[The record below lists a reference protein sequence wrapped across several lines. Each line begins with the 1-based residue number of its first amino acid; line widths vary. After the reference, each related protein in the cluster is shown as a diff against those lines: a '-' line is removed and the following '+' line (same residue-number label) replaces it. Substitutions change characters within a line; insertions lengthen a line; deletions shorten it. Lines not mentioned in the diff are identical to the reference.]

1 MEQARWEFLV
11 ISSDIAA
18 YKTITRT
25 LAKTNP
31 VVDYTSGIATARA
44 FIERRKIDGI
54 FLDMELLGSLELVQ
68 NIRQGG
74 SNRFSVVFA
83 CAAQDEDVSRLL
95 SAGANFVLYKPL
107 LTNAVLDALESASQM
122 IVAERKRYLRYQLMV
137 PVMLRLQEQEQRA
150 ITANVS
156 RGGMAVRCQRVYEP
170 GSPIHFNFDVA
181 GAKIHGQGE
190 VAWANTDGSMG
201 IKFYLLG
208 EQNKQ
213 ALSSWLDQQGARTKL
228 A

>member
-11 ISSDIAA
+11 ICSDIAA

-25 LAKTNP
+25 LGKTNP

-54 FLDMELLGSLELVQ
+54 FLDMELAGSLDLVRG
-68 NIRQGG
+68 IRQGG

-83 CAAQDEDVSRLL
+83 CAAPGDDPSLL
-95 SAGANFVLYKPL
+95 LKAGVNFVLYKPL
-107 LTNAVLDALESASQM
+107 LTNAVLDALDSASPV
-122 IVAERKRYLRYQLMV
+122 ILAERKRYLRYQLTV
-137 PVMLRLQEQEQRA
+137 PVVLRLREEQQQA
-150 ITANVS
+150 TTANVS
-156 RGGMAVRCQRVYEP
+156 RGGMAVRCRQVYEP
-170 GSPIHFNFDVA
+170 GSSVHFDFDLP
-181 GAKIHGQGE
+181 GEKINGQGE
-190 VAWANTDGSMG
+190 VAWSNTEGLMG

-213 ALSSWLDQQGARTKL
+213 ALSSWLDKQIAR
-228 A
+228 AS

>member
-54 FLDMELLGSLELVQ
+54 FLDMELPGALDLVQ
-68 NIRQGG
+68 AVRQGG
-74 SNRFSVVFA
+74 SNRFSVIFA
-83 CAAQDEDVSRLL
+83 CAAQGEDPSLLLNAGVS
-95 SAGANFVLYKPL
+95 FVLYKPL
-107 LTNAVLDALESASQM
+107 LNNAVLDALESASPM
-122 IVAERKRYLRYQLMV
+122 ILAERKRYLRYQLMV
-137 PVMLRLQEQEQRA
+137 PVMLRLQEQEQQA
-150 ITANVS
+150 VTSNVS
-156 RGGMAVRCQRVYEP
+156 RGGMAVRCKQVYQP
-170 GSPIHFNFDVA
+170 GSPIDFDLDVP
-181 GAKIHGQGE
+181 GGKVKGQGE
-190 VAWANTDGSMG
+190 IAWSNTEGFMG
-201 IKFYLLG
+201 IKFFLLA

-213 ALSSWLDQQGARTKL
+213 MLSSWLDKQGMRAS
-228 A
+228 